1 MTTVENKKTSFTR
14 KADANDIDGIAEIEQ
29 KCFHGATA
37 YSKRQLTYL
46 ILKANS
52 TSIVESN
59 SYAIRGFI
67 IVLYRKGTQIGYL
80 ETLDVDPA
88 FQSQG
93 IGLKLL
99 LAAEEEIKSRGLKF
113 SQLEVSEGNEAAV
126 GLYQKAGYKQ
136 KKRLVGFY
144 KFKHHGT
151 YVAVRMIKTLEAV
164 Q

>member
-1 MTTVENKKTSFTR
+1 VENKKPSFTR
-14 KADANDIDGIAEIEQ
+14 RADANDVDVIAEIEK
-29 KCFHGATA
+29 KCFSGATA
-37 YSKRQLTYL
+37 YSKRQLAHL

-59 SYAIRGFI
+59 SDGVMGFI
-67 IVLYRKGTQIGYL
+67 IVLYRRGTQIGYL

-99 LAAEEEIKSRGLKF
+99 LAAEEDIKSRGLKF

-144 KFKHHGT
+144 KFEHHGT
-151 YVAVRMIKTLEAV
+151 FNAVRMIKALDGV

>member
-1 MTTVENKKTSFTR
+1 MEKNKPSFTR
-14 KADANDIDGIAEIEQ
+14 KANSNDVDGIAEIEK

-37 YSKRQLTYL
+37 YSKRQLEYL

-59 SYAIRGFI
+59 SDGVIGFI
-67 IVLYRKGTQIGYL
+67 IVLYRRGTQIGYL

-99 LAAEEEIKSRGLKF
+99 LAAEEDIKSHGLKF
-113 SQLEVSEGNEAAV
+113 SQLEVSEGNEAAIE
-126 GLYQKAGYKQ
+126 LYQKAGYKQ
-136 KKRLVGFY
+136 KKRLGGFY
-144 KFKHHGT
+144 RFEHHGT
-151 YVAVRMIKTLEAV
+151 CNAVRMIKAIDGV